1 MPKPP
6 SRRNKSASAASI
18 DSTSAANSANEDIS
32 LQEDPA
38 SATITVTAV
47 EIPELTEQEISDRL
61 HLERKV
67 ERTFFEAGK
76 ALAQLR
82 DRRLYRSTH
91 RTFEEYCRDR
101 FGYTHRRVNYLIAGS
116 VVFDNIV
123 TGTNCSQ
130 NQEVGETG
138 TNCSQNQEV
147 DKTGTNCSQNE
158 GVGET
163 GTNCSQN
170 QEVDKTGT
178 NCSQNEG
185 VDETGTNCSQNEE
198 VDKTRPNSSRILPTN
213 EGQVRPLAKLEPQQ
227 QVKVWQRAVQEA
239 GGKVPSARIVT
250 DVLQRIMERTKV
262 PNSYQIGEIC
272 QILAKDNPEL
282 RGKNGCWGIANHVGE
297 FSCTV
302 TMWDGEY
309 TVGLQHLKSLNYL
322 PAECEQMQEISDGIT
337 RVYSRELEE
346 SVQRFLESL
355 GKLNR
360 AYLTVLE
367 EKVLSLLES
376 EITHKK
382 AWEQGRNLCERLS
395 YRQ

>member
-6 SRRNKSASAASI
+6 SRRKKPASPAST
-18 DSTSAANSANEDIS
+18 DSKNEDLS
-32 LQEDPA
+32 QQEDPG
-38 SATITVTAV
+38 SATINVTAV
-47 EIPELTEQEISDRL
+47 EVPELTEQEISDRL

-67 ERTFFEAGK
+67 ERAFFEAGK

-123 TGTNCSQ
+123 MGTICSQ
-130 NQEVGETG
+130 NEEVDETG
-138 TNCSQNQEV
+138 TNCSQN
-147 DKTGTNCSQNE
+147 
-158 GVGET
+158 GE
-163 GTNCSQN
+163 
-170 QEVDKTGT
+170 
-178 NCSQNEG
+178 

-198 VDKTRPNSSRILPTN
+198 VDKTRPNLSRILPTN

-250 DVLQRIMERTKV
+250 DVVQKIMERTRI
-262 PNSYQIGEIC
+262 PNTYQIGEVC

-282 RGKNGCWGIANHVGE
+282 RGKGGCWGIVNHVGE
-297 FSCTV
+297 FSCAIRT
-302 TMWDGEY
+302 WDGEY
-309 TVGLQHLKSLNYL
+309 TVGLQHLKSYNYL
-322 PAECEQMQEISDGIT
+322 PAECEQMRVICDRIN
-337 RVYSRELEE
+337 RVYSSGLEE
-346 SVQRFLESL
+346 SVQKFLEML

-360 AYLTVLE
+360 AYLTVVE
-367 EKVLSLLES
+367 EKLLNVLES
-376 EITHKK
+376 EYGREITH
-382 AWEQGRNLCERLS
+382 
-395 YRQ
+395 

>member
-1 MPKPP
+1 MLNKTLQRVPFCTYLGGHPKPSSKP
-6 SRRNKSASAASI
+6 KKSTVSSST
-18 DSTSAANSANEDIS
+18 DSTSPDNLAQE
-32 LQEDPA
+32 EDPA
-38 SATITVTAV
+38 TATITVTAV
-47 EIPELTEQEISDRL
+47 EISELTEQEISDRL

-67 ERTFFEAGK
+67 ERAFFEAGK

-130 NQEVGETG
+130 NEEVDETG
-138 TNCSQNQEV
+138 TNCSQNGEA
-147 DKTGTNCSQNE
+147 DKM
-158 GVGET
+158 
-163 GTNCSQN
+163 
-170 QEVDKTGT
+170 
-178 NCSQNEG
+178 
-185 VDETGTNCSQNEE
+185 GTNCSQNEE
-198 VDKTRPNSSRILPTN
+198 VDKNRPNPSRILPTN

-250 DVLQRIMERTKV
+250 DVVQKIMERTKV
-262 PNSYQIGEIC
+262 PNTYQLGEVC

-282 RGKNGCWGIANHVGE
+282 RGKGGCWAIVSAVNN

-302 TMWDGEY
+302 RMWDGEY
-309 TVGLQHLKSLNYL
+309 AIGLQHLKSYNYL
-322 PAECEQMQEISDGIT
+322 PAECQQMQVICDRIS
-337 RVYSRELEE
+337 RVYSDSLEE
-346 SVQRFLESL
+346 TVKSLLQSL

-360 AYLTVLE
+360 PYLTAVE
-367 EKVLSLLES
+367 EKLLNVLES
-376 EITHKK
+376 EYGAEITP
-382 AWEQGRNLCERLS
+382 
-395 YRQ
+395 